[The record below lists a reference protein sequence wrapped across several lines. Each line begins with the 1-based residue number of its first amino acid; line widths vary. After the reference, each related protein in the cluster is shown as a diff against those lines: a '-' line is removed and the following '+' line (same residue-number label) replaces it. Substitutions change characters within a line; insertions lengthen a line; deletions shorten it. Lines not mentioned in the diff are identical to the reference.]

1 MEGRGDGDRE
11 REAERFMLLRVREVD
26 GGETKGF
33 RREMINAEVGRLAS
47 SCSLPI
53 RLSIFPFSLIF
64 SHLPRSD
71 FHASECVREGDG
83 ASAGVTFSRTK

>member
-1 MEGRGDGDRE
+1 MEKVVIKRKWEWKVGEAETE
-11 REAERFMLLRVREVD
+11 REAERFMLLREREVD

-64 SHLPRSD
+64 
-71 FHASECVREGDG
+71 HAPTCMRVN
-83 ASAGVTFSRTK
+83 A

>member
-1 MEGRGDGDRE
+1 MEKVVIKRKWEWKVGETETE

-53 RLSIFPFSLIF
+53 RLSIFPSFHFLSFSTLRL
-64 SHLPRSD
+64 SC
-71 FHASECVREGDG
+71 E
-83 ASAGVTFSRTK
+83 